1 LVNFFF
7 LSVGQKSIKITEMA
21 FEVFIVAL
29 CSYVV
34 VWYKLLCLTNKWRSF
49 GRQRMKRVKQKQ
61 RQKLSAVRFTYF
73 EH

>member
-1 LVNFFF
+1 M
-7 LSVGQKSIKITEMA
+7 SVGQKSIKITEMA
-21 FEVFIVAL
+21 FEVFIAAL

-34 VWYKLLCLTNKWRSF
+34 WHRLLCLTNQWGSF
-49 GRQRMKRVKQKQ
+49 GKQRMKRVKQKQ